1 MTVLYFN
8 LSGGDAAM
16 SIIYWRRMNATKSK
30 CVIGGIK
37 SKYHPPERPPKLTK
51 FGTQCNGGE
60 MFDKME
66 KIHKS
71 ALSTPTPKTLKM
83 LLWPLRRS

>member
-1 MTVLYFN
+1 MKAVVCEQVIVVTVLYFN

-16 SIIYWRRMNATKSK
+16 SIIYWRRINTTKSK

-66 KIHKS
+66 KNS
-71 ALSTPTPKTLKM
+71 
-83 LLWPLRRS
+83 